1 MPRKHKTLPRLFIDQ
16 PLAATAELKL
26 EKAQSNYLVNVLRM
40 GEGSEVILF
49 NGQHGAFRATL
60 ANASKKAAML
70 EIHEQTSHQTAPS
83 PVDYI
88 FAPIKAARLDYMVQK
103 ATEMG
108 VNALRP
114 VQTQHT
120 QMSRIKYDRMRTNAI
135 EAAEQCEI
143 LNVPT
148 VHEALPLEKLIA
160 NWAETDPNRVL
171 VFADEEADTKDAA
184 QALAPYAGRQVAVL
198 IGPEGGFSPEE
209 RALLRAQS
217 FCVPISLGP
226 RILRADTAAIVA
238 LTLVQSNIGD
248 LR

>member
-16 PLAATAELKL
+16 PLATGDQLKL
-26 EKAQSNYLVNVLRM
+26 EKAPSNYLVNVLRLN
-40 GEGSEVILF
+40 EGDEVILF
-49 NGQHGAFRATL
+49 NGQDGAFRATL
-60 ANASKKAAML
+60 VNGSKKAAQL
-70 EIHEQTSHQTAPS
+70 EVAEQTSAQTPPS
-83 PVDYI
+83 QIDYI
-88 FAPIKAARLDYMVQK
+88 FAPIKTARLDFMVQK

-120 QMSRIKYDRMRTNAI
+120 QMSRINYDRMRANAV

-148 VHEALPLEKLIA
+148 VHEAQTLEKLIA
-160 NWAETDPNRVL
+160 NWAETDPERKL
-171 VFADEEADTKDAA
+171 IFADEETDVTDAA
-184 QALAPYAGRQVAVL
+184 KALKPLGQSKVAVL
-198 IGPEGGFSPEE
+198 IGPEGGFSEAE
-209 RALLRAQS
+209 RELLRAQS